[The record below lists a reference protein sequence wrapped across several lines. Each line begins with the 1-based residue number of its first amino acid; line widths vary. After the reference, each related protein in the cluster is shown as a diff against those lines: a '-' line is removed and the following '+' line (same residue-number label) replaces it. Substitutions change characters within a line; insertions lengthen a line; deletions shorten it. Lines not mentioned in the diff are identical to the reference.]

1 MDSARSGNVCRRFI
15 NGFCRFGSRCKFI
28 HDSTPIP
35 ASQICRYFQKGE
47 CWYGE
52 RCRFFH
58 VLPQVGPAFAG
69 RRGSAPA
76 ASSSSM
82 AYSSERRGSE
92 PALQRANVSSR
103 HQCSGSQSAVAF
115 SPPLHTRHPPEY
127 IVADRSQENDMASA
141 QRSDIAQASAWQGTD
156 EEPSISET
164 AEDGATAASNNGNNG
179 VTGAFLQSK
188 NVVCGICMEA
198 IYEKETERGRVF
210 GILPNCN
217 HPFCLEC
224 ITTWRK
230 VKDIGSDV
238 VRACPQCRVRSD
250 FYVPSKY
257 WVEGQE
263 KEKVI
268 AAFKKKFSEKRC
280 HNFDRYG
287 YCPFKKE
294 CLYRHVPDST
304 PSALSYILDDLE
316 EEEDDDD
323 DDDDVVDLGGLLGIF
338 ISMRLIGGEDAEED
352 LLFYLTEDHRF

>member
-52 RCRFFH
+52 QCRYFH
-58 VLPQVGPAFAG
+58 VLPQVPAFSG
-69 RRGSAPA
+69 RRGSVPT

-92 PALQRANVSSR
+92 PALQRANVPSR

-115 SPPLHTRHPPEY
+115 NPPLHTRHLPEY
-127 IVADRSQENDMASA
+127 IVANRSQENDMASA
-141 QRSDIAQASAWQGTD
+141 QRSGIAQASAWQGTD
-156 EEPSISET
+156 EEPTISET
-164 AEDGATAASNNGNNG
+164 TEDGATAASNNGNDG

-198 IYEKETERGRVF
+198 IYEKENERGRVF

-323 DDDDVVDLGGLLGIF
+323 DDDDVDLGGLLGIF
-338 ISMRLIGGEDAEED
+338 ISMRLIGGEDGEED
-352 LLFYLTEDHRF
+352 LFFYLTEDHRF